1 MHRRV
6 FVAGLAT
13 GIIGLASRAQAQG
26 PPPGRGPRWA
36 EQAEKDF
43 RLGRGMG
50 PKLMTEDE
58 WKEHHEKMGT
68 LKGEERE
75 RYRREVH
82 EKMMGR
88 AKERGIASPPG
99 AGADPK
105 R

>member
-6 FVAGLAT
+6 FVGVLAT
-13 GIIGLASRAQAQG
+13 GIMSLASRALAQG

-58 WKEHHEKMGT
+58 WKAHQEKMRT

-82 EKMMGR
+82 EKMMER
-88 AKERGIASPPG
+88 AKERGITPPPG
-99 AGADPK
+99 SSAGPK
-105 R
+105 G